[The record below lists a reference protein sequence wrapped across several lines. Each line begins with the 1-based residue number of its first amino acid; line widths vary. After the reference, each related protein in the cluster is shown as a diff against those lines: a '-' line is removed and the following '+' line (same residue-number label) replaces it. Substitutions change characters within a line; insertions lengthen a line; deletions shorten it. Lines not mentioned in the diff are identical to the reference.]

1 MLAIAIEN
9 FDSSLLRK
17 ECTKRVNDKLRN
29 RNGSRQKQTE
39 NERRVES
46 TNPRIQHPEEVLTT
60 LHKVAEKIDKH
71 HHNVNL
77 ATLTG
82 ISSSIA
88 GGAAGIGGLI
98 LAPMSGGLS
107 LALSAGGLVGTVAG
121 SATTLGASIAEVYL
135 TKDLT
140 EKASKVLETDAFYT
154 NALSAAFKEVL
165 LHEQEVIGILSELKN
180 DTLLEDLEKVL
191 RSSSC
196 CDEMKKRFAH
206 MKDGANSLEDILILV
221 KSLYPEDHE
230 FLRQLKKTD
239 DLFGEAPSLSSTLSS
254 SSGFF
259 QGLKELAVVGPD
271 TLKSISGAALQS
283 TAANSA
289 QIASCATQ
297 VITASLGAVF
307 VALDIYQF
315 MKTSKNYDEGSKT
328 ELANKMRSVA
338 EDLEKEKQQIMKL
351 NEFYRQQIHVDI
363 FNDTQ

>member
-1 MLAIAIEN
+1 MLEIAIEN
-9 FDSSLLRK
+9 FDSILLCK

-46 TNPRIQHPEEVLTT
+46 TNPRIQHPSTNCSNRCPPSKENF
-60 LHKVAEKIDKH
+60 H
-71 HHNVNL
+71 HFIRS
-77 ATLTG
+77 TLTG

-221 KSLYPEDHE
+221 KSLYPDDHE